1 MFAYFDVFVGIS
13 GDMIL
18 GALVDAGLSPGVLE
32 ETVAALGLTDEV
44 QIRVQ
49 RVRRGGLE
57 GTKVDV
63 VTHTDAGAARH
74 LEEVLALIRES
85 PLPPAVREQA
95 AQVFQRLAQAEAQV
109 HGVPVEAVHFHEVGA
124 LDAIVDIVGAVAG
137 LHALGVTRVLAS
149 PIPLSRGYARSAHG
163 PLPVPAPA
171 TLALLSGVPV
181 CGLDVERETVT
192 PTGAALITTLAEGFG
207 PVPAMV
213 LQRIGYGAGTFDL
226 PLPNMLRLL
235 LGAPVDAPS
244 GLHGEVLSLL
254 STNIDDMPGEWFGPL
269 FDALFAAGALD
280 VWLVP
285 VQMKKNRP
293 GVVVQVL
300 AEPTAVPAL
309 RQVLL
314 RETTTLGLREETVVR
329 WCLPRETCTVETPW
343 GTVRVK
349 TARLPDGSVK
359 VAPEFE
365 DCRRLAEAH
374 RVPLREVYLAA
385 LRAFSDTDDE
395 IMAGGSRL

>member
-1 MFAYFDVFVGIS
+1 MLAYFDVFVGIS

-18 GALVDAGLSPGVLE
+18 GALVDAGLPLTVLE
-32 ETVAALGLTDEV
+32 ETVTALGIADEV
-44 QIRVQ
+44 QLQTQ
-49 RVRRGGLE
+49 RVHKGGLA

-63 VTHTDAGAARH
+63 VVRGAAAPSPRR
-74 LEEVLALIRES
+74 LGDILALIRES
-85 PLPPAVREQA
+85 ALPSAVRERA
-95 AQVFQRLAQAEAQV
+95 GQVFQRLAQAEAQV
-109 HGVPVEAVHFHEVGA
+109 HGVSVEAVHFHEVGA
-124 LDAIVDIVGAVAG
+124 LDAIVDIAGAVAG

-149 PIPLSRGYARSAHG
+149 PIPLSRGYTRATHG

-181 CGLDVERETVT
+181 RGLDVEVETVT
-192 PTGAALITTLAEGFG
+192 PTGAALIATLAEGFG

-235 LGAPVDAPS
+235 LGTPVDAPA
-244 GLHGEVLSLL
+244 GLQGEILSLL
-254 STNIDDMPGEWFGPL
+254 STNIDDMPGEWFGAL

-280 VWLVP
+280 VWFVP

-293 GVVVQVL
+293 GVMVQVL

-309 RQVLL
+309 RQALL

-329 WCLPRETCTVETPW
+329 WCLPRETRTVETPW

-349 TARLPDGSVK
+349 TARLPDGSEK
-359 VAPEFE
+359 ATPEFE
-365 DCRRLAEAH
+365 DCRRLAAAH
-374 RVPLREVYLAA
+374 QVPLREVYLAA
-385 LRAFSDTDDE
+385 LRTFADAED
-395 IMAGGSRL
+395 AAR